1 MMRKILLITILI
13 IIFISLVVSNII
25 IYKND
30 FRKIENEFCI
40 LHNNIKAIDSDNKDY
55 AIQNGFFIK
64 QLKQKIEDEAA
75 IRVLHS
81 WGMQREISSLK
92 RKIIQLEVVKSEPNQ
107 INLCDSIK
115 NTINSV
121 TMQWQGSGVAWS
133 EDILV
138 TARHVVE
145 HGTNFEI
152 TLNDGTIVKATE
164 AISSKKYDIG
174 FIKLNEKV
182 LTPAKFGSV
191 KQTVLGQQIYI
202 IGSPYGKLNFNS
214 VTLGIVSGL
223 NRDFD
228 YLNTQI
234 GKDYGWSIAF
244 TTDSAGYPGNSG
256 CPVFTLDGKVRG
268 ILVGGFADNLII
280 CIPSDIFLNKLEV
293 IEMMFSQNK
302 YSFEKEIYILNNN
315 YHSGK

>member
-25 IYKND
+25 FYKNN
-30 FRKIENEFCI
+30 FSRIENKFCI
-40 LHNNIKAIDSDNKDY
+40 LHNDIKSVEYWGIYRDKNNL
-55 AIQNGFFIK
+55 IG
-64 QLKQKIEDEAA
+64 LEQKIKNEKEA
-75 IRVLHS
+75 RQLFNLNF
-81 WGMQREISSLK
+81 QKEILSIKLNNSQD
-92 RKIIQLEVVKSEPNQ
+92 IFVN
-107 INLCDSIK
+107 SIK

-121 TMQWQGSGVAWS
+121 VQIKNLTMQWQGSGVAWS

-302 YSFEKEIYILNNN
+302 YSFEKEIYILNNS
-315 YHSGK
+315 YHSGL